1 MRINKHYNDRKI
13 IIKCLFPCKKRAQEH
28 MWLLVGYEVLLG
40 VSELMHISINSIL
53 ILYFLPIKSRQVPFN
68 LIKFVFMKK

>member
-1 MRINKHYNDRKI
+1 MQ
-13 IIKCLFPCKKRAQEH
+13 KRAQEH

-68 LIKFVFMKK
+68 LNLCL